1 MQINKWGCVPIKP
14 CTERWQAGFLG
25 PVICWFLL
33 FMAKVW
39 FNMAIH
45 HYIYILKNLTKQG
58 VSSLQSIDIF
68 GFGSDMKNS
77 WVHIKSQIFIFLWKK
92 IKNWRAE
99 NPGPEW
105 TGVEY
110 SVLFS
115 SEGLGALQMFPQPVC
130 SQFPRACL
138 ITSRPT
144 LWALELRPIRIAK
157 SKLILSPNAIP

>member
-92 IKNWRAE
+92 KKKTEELKTLSLNELGLNI
-99 NPGPEW
+99 
-105 TGVEY
+105 
-110 SVLFS
+110 LFS
-115 SEGLGALQMFPQPVC
+115 FPQRDWVLSRCSHSLFAHSSHGLAWLLPVPH
-130 SQFPRACL
+130 SEHWNWDP
-138 ITSRPT
+138 S
-144 LWALELRPIRIAK
+144 ELQN
-157 SKLILSPNAIP
+157 LN